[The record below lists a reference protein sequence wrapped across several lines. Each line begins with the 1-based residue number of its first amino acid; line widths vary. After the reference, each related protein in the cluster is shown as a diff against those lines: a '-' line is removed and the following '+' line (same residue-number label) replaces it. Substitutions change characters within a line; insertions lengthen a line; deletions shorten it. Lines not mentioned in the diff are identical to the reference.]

1 MLLAIAIVIAWVP
14 LSADSYGLAGVF
26 MLINS
31 YRLCR
36 ATEAVERTGYAF
48 LWAVMVLLLN
58 LHDAGQ
64 SVAGLAIALLVV
76 SVCSDIG
83 KQVKRFWPP
92 HFFVLFYAVHL
103 AVLGIVAA

>member
-1 MLLAIAIVIAWVP
+1 MTVP
-14 LSADSYGLAGVF
+14 GTPGPLPAGG
-26 MLINS
+26 

-36 ATEAVERTGYAF
+36 ATEAVERTGYAL